1 MKHIDA
7 SLVPSGALDHRGVIW
22 WGNLLLLVIET
33 TMFALLVA
41 VYLYLRQNT
50 EPWPPPRVQGG
61 PPFVLDPNPS
71 LLIPTINLVVLL
83 VALIPTYL
91 ADKAAH
97 NLDRVGTLKW
107 DAFSLGL
114 GWLAV
119 VLRFFEFEALHFT
132 WDENA
137 YASIVW
143 MILGVHLA
151 HILVVLIEEGNTAV
165 WVWRRGID
173 KKHALDMRV
182 STIYYYW
189 VVGTWVLLYP
199 LVYLLPRVI

>member
-71 LLIPTINLVVLL
+71 LLIPTINLFVLL
-83 VALIPTYL
+83 VALVPTYL

-97 NLDRVGTLKW
+97 NLDWAGTLKW
-107 DAFSLGL
+107 DALSLGL
-114 GWLAV
+114 GWVAV